1 MSTSSIIDAS
11 QLRLSLSAIALG
23 VCCFMATSLP
33 LNYTVFLMYSLG
45 YTHYLLAV
53 HYSKRGIQKAWSK
66 APAKTLLLMLL
77 PLSFV
82 PLFLND
88 AAIPGLVLY
97 FGVHH
102 AMSEVYFD
110 SRHHSKRLRNVH
122 FMALIG
128 SYFAIT
134 GHHLT
139 PWVDDMGWLL
149 TVVMTPAFFIINRK
163 YDQHDLRSL
172 IFTCP
177 WIILGPLVAIFGEFI
192 FLDWRFLINWHFLFW
207 LSLPYLR
214 KGMFTAKQKK
224 VYWIQNI
231 GLSALFFGLFYTVSS
246 TRTLGFAGGLIATA
260 WFGQL
265 FLFWSYFHIS
275 WSFLVSG
282 GNPQWLKSLFRVN

>member
-33 LNYTVFLMYSLG
+33 LNYTSFLMYSLG

-53 HYSKRGIQKAWSK
+53 HYSKRGIQRAWSK
-66 APAKTLLLMLL
+66 RPAKTILLILL

-88 AAIPGLVLY
+88 LAIPGLVFY
-97 FGVHH
+97 FGLHH
-102 AMSEVYFD
+102 VMSEVYFD
-110 SRHHSKRLRNVH
+110 SRHHSNRLRNVH
-122 FMALIG
+122 FLALIG

-134 GHHLT
+134 GHHLA

-149 TVVMTPAFFIINRK
+149 TLVMTPAFFIINRK
-163 YDQHDLRSL
+163 HDRHDLRSL

-231 GLSALFFGLFYTVSS
+231 GLSALIFGLFYTASF
-246 TRTLGFAGGLIATA
+246 TRTLGFAGGLIAMA
-260 WFGQL
+260 WLGQL

>member
-1 MSTSSIIDAS
+1 MPTSSIAQAS
-11 QLRLSLSAIALG
+11 SLRLTLSALALG
-23 VCCFMATSLP
+23 VCCFMATALP
-33 LNYTVFLMYSLG
+33 FNNTVFLMYSLG
-45 YTHYLLAV
+45 YTHYLLAI

-66 APAKTLLLMLL
+66 GPAKTILLMLL
-77 PLSFV
+77 PLSFI
-82 PLFLND
+82 PLFLNNV
-88 AAIPGLVLY
+88 AIPGLVLY

-122 FMALIG
+122 FMAVIG

-134 GHHLT
+134 GHHLM
-139 PWVDDMGWLL
+139 PWVDDAGWLL
-149 TVVMTPAFFIINRK
+149 TSVMTPAFFIINRK
-163 YDQHDLRSL
+163 YDQHNLRSL

-177 WIILGPLVAIFGEFI
+177 WIVLGPLVAGFGELV

-214 KGMFTAKQKK
+214 KGMFTPRQNK

-231 GLSALFFGLFYTVSS
+231 GLSALFFGLFYVASS
-246 TRTLGFAGGLIATA
+246 TPLFGFSGGLITSL
-260 WFGQL
+260 WLSQF

-275 WSFLVSG
+275 WSFLISG
-282 GNPQWLKSLFRVN
+282 GNPQWLKRLLQIN